1 MNVSLYQAA
10 AALSANSQW
19 QDIIADNLASGS
31 VPGFRKQ
38 TLSTAAIQAGLMP
51 ATGLNSSGAAQF
63 FSIPQ
68 TSVSTSFKSGEL
80 NFTGDNNNAAIEG
93 KGFFQVKLAHG
104 TVAVTRDGEFRVNA
118 QHQLGTKEGY
128 PVMGKNGPIQLDPDN
143 HGPISITADG
153 QVSQGSELKGKL
165 SLTDFENPELLT
177 QTNGV
182 YFLPTNPALK
192 SKAATGSLR
201 NGYVEGA
208 NTNSL
213 GEMAN
218 MMTAMR
224 GFEANGKIIQ
234 IQDERLGK
242 VISELGNPS

>member
-1 MNVSLYQAA
+1 MNISLYQAA

-19 QDIIADNLASGS
+19 QDIISDNLASSG

-38 TLSTAAIQAGLMP
+38 SLSTAAVQAGLMP
-51 ATGLNSSGAAQF
+51 GGSAGAPQF

-68 TSVSTSFKSGEL
+68 TTVTTSFKSGEL
-80 NFTGDNNNAAIEG
+80 NFTNDNHNAAIEG

-118 QHQLGTKEGY
+118 KNQLSTKEGY
-128 PVMGKNGPIQLDPDN
+128 TVVGQTGPIQLDPDN
-143 HGPISITADG
+143 HGPISISTTGD
-153 QVSQGSELKGKL
+153 VSQGADLKGKL
-165 SLTDFENPELLT
+165 KLTDFKNPELLT

-182 YFLPTNPALK
+182 YFLPTNPALITQP
-192 SKAATGSLR
+192 ATGALR

-208 NTNSL
+208 NSNSL

-224 GFEANGKIIQ
+224 GFEANQKIIQ
-234 IQDERLGK
+234 MQDERLGK
-242 VISELGNPS
+242 VITELGNAS